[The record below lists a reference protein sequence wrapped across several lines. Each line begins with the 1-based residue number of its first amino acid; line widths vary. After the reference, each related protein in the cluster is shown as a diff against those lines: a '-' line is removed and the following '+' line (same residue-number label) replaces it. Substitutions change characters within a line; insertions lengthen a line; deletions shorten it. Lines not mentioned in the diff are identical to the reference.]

1 MRRTV
6 LALLAIGIAL
16 FIAAA
21 IHDKTLGVWWLV
33 IAAGVY
39 FVMDY
44 AAERI
49 WGLDPNGQSFIGR
62 LRTKG

>member
-6 LALLAIGIAL
+6 LALVAIGVAL

-21 IHDKTLGVWWLV
+21 THDKNFGVWWLV
-33 IAAGVY
+33 LAVGIY

-44 AAERI
+44 VAERVMGI
-49 WGLDPNGQSFIGR
+49 DPHGQSFIGR
-62 LRTKG
+62 LTTKG

>member
-6 LALLAIGIAL
+6 LALLAIGLAL

-21 IHDKTLGVWWLV
+21 THDKSLGVIWLV
-33 IAAGVY
+33 FAVLIY

-44 AAERI
+44 AAERTMGI
-49 WGLDPNGQSFIGR
+49 DPHGQSFIGR
-62 LRTKG
+62 LTSKG